1 MTTIVLIIFSTF
13 YFFFNGS
20 FFWKQTYFDWKKK
33 NVYQKNPSN
42 KIWKLSYVTCWFKLH
57 IQNSFYRKLSWLEA
71 FTKNLFLKWRLAT
84 WLYTNTLDTK
94 SFWELFMKRLCCFC
108 IFDILF
114 PSSESYIFL
123 ILIVPW
129 FSWTAPYLRNLCH

>member
-1 MTTIVLIIFSTF
+1 MVHFSENRPISTQKRKMYIRKTPPIKFESSLMSLVDLNYIYKIVFTGNCHDL
-13 YFFFNGS
+13 
-20 FFWKQTYFDWKKK
+20 
-33 NVYQKNPSN
+33 
-42 KIWKLSYVTCWFKLH
+42 KLLP
-57 IQNSFYRKLSWLEA
+57 
-71 FTKNLFLKWRLAT
+71 KNLFLKWRLAT
-84 WLYTNTLDTK
+84 WLHTNPVLRFSWYSLMFPNTLDTK
-94 SFWELFMKRLCCFC
+94 SFWESLMQRLCCFC